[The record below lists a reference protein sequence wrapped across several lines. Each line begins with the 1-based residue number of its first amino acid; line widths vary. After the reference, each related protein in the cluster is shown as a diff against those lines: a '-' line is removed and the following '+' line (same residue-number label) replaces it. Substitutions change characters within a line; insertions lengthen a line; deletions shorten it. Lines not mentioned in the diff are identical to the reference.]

1 MADELDP
8 SKAFTPPAT
17 WGTYTI
23 LPDGFQPMLAT
34 SATSPLDS
42 EDYGY
47 ELKWEGLR
55 TLVGFERSQL
65 FTRTAAGQDCRFWF
79 PELEHLREAVKP
91 AWVLMDGEMVILE
104 NGRPSQA
111 LLQQRLRA
119 HDYETVERLAQEQPA
134 TFMAYDVLR
143 IGDSWL
149 LDVNW
154 EDRREILPRTLAV
167 SGDLKLSPVWEEGS
181 EALAIARS
189 LGLEAV
195 MGKRL
200 RGRYYPGERTR
211 DWLSIRP
218 LEVLDAVICG
228 WTEGRGAR
236 SGTVGSLLLGVY
248 QDGAL
253 TYVGHTGTG
262 LGAQTLP
269 FIHAEMQRLSA
280 YTCPFAEEPELSGN
294 PHWVRPQLVCRIR
307 YQGWNEAGHM
317 RAPTFLELM
326 QDTQPEQCRWEG
338 EVVQTAGR

>member
-1 MADELDP
+1 MANELDP
-8 SKAFTPPAT
+8 RQALTVPPT
-17 WGTYTI
+17 WGTDTI

-42 EDYGY
+42 DDYGY
-47 ELKWEGLR
+47 EVKWEGLR
-55 TLVGFERSQL
+55 TLVGFERMNL
-65 FTRTAAGQDCRFWF
+65 FTRTGAGQDCRFWF
-79 PELEHLREAVKP
+79 PELEALREAMKP
-91 AWVLMDGEMVILE
+91 AWGLYDGEMVILE

-111 LLQQRLRA
+111 LLQQRLKTQ
-119 HDYETVERLAQEQPA
+119 DYETVEQLAAEHPA
-134 TFMAYDVLR
+134 TYLVYDILR

-154 EDRREILPRTLAV
+154 EDRREILPRTLERTPH
-167 SGDLKLSPVWEEGS
+167 LKISPMWRDGM
-181 EALAIARS
+181 EALEATRD

-218 LEVLDAVICG
+218 LEVVDAVICG

-236 SGTVGSLLLGVY
+236 SGTIGSLLLGVY
-248 QDGAL
+248 RDGTL

-269 FIHAEMQRLSA
+269 LIHSEMERLHA
-280 YTCPFAEEPELSGN
+280 YQSPFEEPPTLNSE
-294 PHWVRPQLVCRIR
+294 PRWVRPELVCRIR
-307 YQGWNEAGHM
+307 HQGWSESGQM
-317 RAPTFLELM
+317 RAPTFVELVH
-326 QDTQPEQCRWEG
+326 DAVPEECLWVGTLTRG
-338 EVVQTAGR
+338 GR